1 MFISMMSSVII
12 HECVKIFGKNIEYF
26 SFVLLLII
34 NQHFFSS
41 QHFLIDKLDGFSYW
55 MNRNFMYLK
64 SRFLVRSLSALVTR
78 T

>member
-26 SFVLLLII
+26 SFLLLLII
-34 NQHFFSS
+34 N